1 MVYFMGIVLLYHDT
15 ARVFYC
21 HSKPTSIK
29 FRVGACVTWAPC
41 ASHVQYSLLVLAL
54 TAITDASAQVA
65 KLFSAARDAVKE
77 KKLRDVTLFR
87 VPGSH
92 IGFEDKLSLEPSPLT
107 NNFITKPIFAIINF
121 LVYKVRLLNKR
132 IKTSQPPNHVWLVS
146 SRSMI
151 LPS

>member
-1 MVYFMGIVLLYHDT
+1 MGAMCLTYAV
-15 ARVFYC
+15 
-21 HSKPTSIK
+21 
-29 FRVGACVTWAPC
+29 VTTC
-41 ASHVQYSLLVLAL
+41 CAL
-54 TAITDASAQVA
+54 TAIIHASAQVA

-77 KKLRDVTLFR
+77 DKLRDVSLFR

-121 LVYKVRLLNKR
+121 LVYKVRSLHRRLKHVNR
-132 IKTSQPPNHVWLVS
+132 KTRFCQIWHHIL
-146 SRSMI
+146 